1 MEWFENEDFW
11 RDFYPYM
18 FSAERFAAAVEEVNR
33 ITALPRSMV
42 ALYSIFAVDR
52 QVVPATH
59 VHPQ

>member
-33 ITALPRSMV
+33 ITAETQYWYCTNFPPR
-42 ALYSIFAVDR
+42 
-52 QVVPATH
+52 
-59 VHPQ
+59 